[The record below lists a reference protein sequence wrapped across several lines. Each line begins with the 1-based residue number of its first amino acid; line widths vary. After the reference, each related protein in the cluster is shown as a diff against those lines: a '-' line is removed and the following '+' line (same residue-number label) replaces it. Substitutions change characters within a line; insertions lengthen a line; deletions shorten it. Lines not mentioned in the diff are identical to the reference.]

1 MAEFKTIA
9 EQLKDVQTA
18 IAKVETSCQARGVA
32 GRSITRANYA
42 DLVARERQLIIA
54 LKRQYQGQSYSYFV
68 HE

>member
-9 EQLKDVQTA
+9 EQIKDVQAA
-18 IAKVETSCQARGVA
+18 IAKVETGCQARGVA

-42 DLVARERQLIIA
+42 DLVARERQLLIV
-54 LKRQYQGQSYSYFV
+54 LKRQKQGQSYRYFV